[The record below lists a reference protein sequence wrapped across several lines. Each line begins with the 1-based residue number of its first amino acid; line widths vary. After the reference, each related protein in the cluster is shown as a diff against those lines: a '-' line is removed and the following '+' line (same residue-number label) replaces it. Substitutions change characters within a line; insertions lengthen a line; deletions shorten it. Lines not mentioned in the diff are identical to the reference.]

1 MKQFLFFAN
10 SATDAA
16 MIATDN
22 ISDIEITAASGSAKV
37 SINYTT
43 NVGNGDGSILLD
55 TSDSPAAV
63 REITRM
69 MLTSREPFITVAD
82 DVNGSYVKGVTACGT
97 ITHS

>member
-10 SATDAA
+10 SASDAA

-63 REITRM
+63 REIAAPTPPRPRGGAPP
-69 MLTSREPFITVAD
+69 LHAVVTVTSIEI
-82 DVNGSYVKGVTACGT
+82 N
-97 ITHS
+97 